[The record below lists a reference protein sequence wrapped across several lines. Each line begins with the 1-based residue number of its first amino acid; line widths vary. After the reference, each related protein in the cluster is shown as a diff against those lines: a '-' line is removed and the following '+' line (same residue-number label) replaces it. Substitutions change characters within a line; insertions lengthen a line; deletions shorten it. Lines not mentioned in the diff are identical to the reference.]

1 MQSQLRRTMGT
12 LPGLPL
18 AAVWVSFADELVLE
32 LGQLVRPHEAL
43 EHEVGQWR
51 LGALCSDWSLV
62 APNGSMLFP
71 RPLADGESWGQAATR
86 AFDHVLRTRIESIQH
101 CDDWRLRVRFHDGHV
116 FTVEPAGGDTPDWQ
130 VSPAG
135 DGPYVEGGPGQRLA
149 LLSDPAEPP
158 LEELH
163 EPLGLIA

>member
-1 MQSQLRRTMGT
+1 VQSQLGRMLGK

-18 AAVWVSFADELVLE
+18 SGVWVSFADELVLE
-32 LGQLVRPHEAL
+32 LGRLVRQHEAL

-62 APNGSMLFP
+62 APNGAMLFP

-86 AFDHVLRTRIESIQH
+86 AFDRALGARIEGLHH
-101 CDDWRLRVRFHDGHV
+101 CEDWRLRVRFDDGHV
-116 FTVEPAGGDTPDWQ
+116 FTIEPAGGDTPDWQ
-130 VSPAG
+130 VSPAY
-135 DGPYVEGGPGQRLA
+135 DGLYVEGGPGHRVA
-149 LLSDPAEPP
+149 LLSDPVEPP
-158 LEELH
+158 LKELA